1 VTITVLD
8 SISTETKIA
17 VMDAFQVLAE
27 PRRRQILGLVWG
39 RELAATEIASQF
51 DVTFGA
57 ISQHLA
63 VLREAHF
70 VTVRKDGNRRLYRA
84 DEVALGPFKDVL
96 ESMWARTLSDLASQI
111 ELDEEN
117 SLD

>member
-1 VTITVLD
+1 
-8 SISTETKIA
+8 
-17 VMDAFQVLAE
+17 MDAFQVLAE
-27 PRRRQILGLVWG
+27 PRRRQILELIWD
-39 RELAATEIASQF
+39 RELPAAAIASRF

-63 VLREAHF
+63 VLREAEF

-96 ESMWARTLSDLASQI
+96 ESMWASTLSDLAEQI
-111 ELDEEN
+111 ELVEGGDK
-117 SLD
+117 

>member
-1 VTITVLD
+1 
-8 SISTETKIA
+8 
-17 VMDAFQVLAE
+17 MDAFQVLAE
-27 PRRRQILGLVWG
+27 PRRRQILDLVWG

-84 DEVALGPFKDVL
+84 DQVALGPFKDVL
-96 ESMWARTLSDLASQI
+96 ESMWTRTLSDLAEQI
-111 ELDEEN
+111 ELDEGRHQ
-117 SLD
+117 

>member
-1 VTITVLD
+1 MD
-8 SISTETKIA
+8 S
-17 VMDAFQVLAE
+17 FQVLAE
-27 PRRRQILGLVWG
+27 PRRRQILELVWD
-39 RELAATEIASQF
+39 RELAAAEIASQF

-84 DEVALGPFKDVL
+84 DETALGPFKDVL
-96 ESMWARTLSDLASQI
+96 ESMWVKTLSDLAEQI
-111 ELDEEN
+111 ELEEGDAN
-117 SLD
+117 D

>member
-1 VTITVLD
+1 M
-8 SISTETKIA
+8 
-17 VMDAFQVLAE
+17 MDAFQVLAE
-27 PRRRQILGLVWG
+27 PRRRQILELVWG
-39 RELAATEIASQF
+39 HELAATEIASHF

-70 VTVRKDGNRRLYRA
+70 VTVRKDGNRRMYQA

-96 ESMWARTLSDLASQI
+96 ETMWTRTLSDLAVQI
-111 ELDEEN
+111 ELEEGGN
-117 SLD
+117 Q